1 MELYLRHFSM
11 IDKVVGN
18 NYTNEPMA
26 FLLED
31 SEIQEEI
38 EPVYHGADRRF

>member
-1 MELYLRHFSM
+1 M

-38 EPVYHGADRRF
+38 EPIYHGQRSTF